1 LLTFISGTSMLHFRV
16 IQTMKNLAVKIPS
29 ASPSTNE
36 ANKRTM
42 RYCIPIVIEYLN
54 VVDDRHMIHIVLEFI
69 YVLCFDEV
77 LRRDMYNEYNLD
89 LKMRDLITSDTEGL
103 KKIISDLRRL
113 KSHLESDE

>member
-1 LLTFISGTSMLHFRV
+1 M
-16 IQTMKNLAVKIPS
+16 
-29 ASPSTNE
+29 
-36 ANKRTM
+36 
-42 RYCIPIVIEYLN
+42 IEYLN

>member
-1 LLTFISGTSMLHFRV
+1 
-16 IQTMKNLAVKIPS
+16 
-29 ASPSTNE
+29 
-36 ANKRTM
+36 
-42 RYCIPIVIEYLN
+42 VIEYLN
-54 VVDDRHMIHIVLEFI
+54 VMDDRHMIHIVLEFI

>member
-1 LLTFISGTSMLHFRV
+1 
-16 IQTMKNLAVKIPS
+16 
-29 ASPSTNE
+29 
-36 ANKRTM
+36 M

-77 LRRDMYNEYNLD
+77 LRRDMYYNEYNLD